1 MRKYAY
7 PNKPH
12 MFHLATPSLSQ
23 SSNSVPSLKSKARR
37 HRRRSQP
44 DNQLLQASA
53 APQTAGLQVTIGTDG
68 RFVLNPYHRIEVFP
82 PEINPNWYCVRRL
95 SQLTETPSICPIC
108 QYCPPSLPYAGP
120 CGHPYCLLCLLS
132 LISNLGKCS
141 VCGDLLHVRDLR
153 PVQFLPISAIRQG
166 EEASFALLTKPKAGF
181 GGVYQACE
189 GREREA
195 EGLPNATFR
204 RFNRVTTYREDGDL
218 QALERLFDD
227 TEGPEISAMLRELIA
242 NHTNSTGNP
251 AENRAEAVLDPAVY
265 YYFYQSADGQPYFL
279 SPLTD
284 QILLAEFHYR
294 WNYPQQLR
302 CPVLAIE
309 HAALTIEK
317 LREYRFL
324 KHFTVG
330 ETVYLVDLDL
340 SFVCSQA
347 VLSLFSGELEAKELQ
362 RKSKARKEAVAL
374 ALGKQLREPLAGP
387 LSAVGH

>member
-1 MRKYAY
+1 MTTGA
-7 PNKPH
+7 
-12 MFHLATPSLSQ
+12 
-23 SSNSVPSLKSKARR
+23 
-37 HRRRSQP
+37 
-44 DNQLLQASA
+44 
-53 APQTAGLQVTIGTDG
+53 DG

-82 PEINPNWYCVRRL
+82 PEVNPNWYCVRRL
-95 SQLTETPSICPIC
+95 THLTETPPICPIC

-120 CGHPYCLLCLLS
+120 CGHPYCLLCLFS
-132 LISNLGKCS
+132 LVSNLGKCS
-141 VCGDLLHVRDLR
+141 VCGDLLHIRDLR
-153 PVQFLPISAIRQG
+153 PVQFLPISTIRQG

-195 EGLPNATFR
+195 EGLPNAKFC
-204 RFNRVTTYREDGDL
+204 RFNRVTVYREDGDL
-218 QALERLFDD
+218 QALERLCED
-227 TEGPEISAMLRELIA
+227 TDSPETRAMLSELIA
-242 NHTNSTGNP
+242 NHTNLTGNL
-251 AENRAEAVLDPAVY
+251 AENRAETALDPALY

-294 WNYPQQLR
+294 LNYPQRIR
-302 CPVLAIE
+302 CPVLAVETVI
-309 HAALTIEK
+309 LTTEK
-317 LREYRFL
+317 MKEYRFL

-340 SFVCSQA
+340 SLVCSQA
-347 VLSLFSGELEAKELQ
+347 VLSLFSGELEAKEFQ

-387 LSAVGH
+387 LSAVAH